1 MKSTKFYPTIWQTI
15 PYSFELI
22 DQWDA
27 EGRRI
32 TDLILKNSFAIENG
46 VSEFELNINKLSAF
60 DKKGKEHFIADFPQH
75 AFLNV
80 KGLHTGHFIKS
91 KSVLE
96 LKPGEYRV
104 FRFYID
110 TMGNSMKYSDR
121 SIAQLQGFGYL
132 DFEIQSGL
140 KITGDEAREVILRF
154 DLEPYSIASFF
165 TPIKNWFKPFW
176 SLPLKMVNSLGNLP
190 GN

>member
-1 MKSTKFYPTIWQTI
+1 MKTTKFYPTIWQTI

-104 FRFYID
+104 FRFYLD
-110 TMGNSMKYSDR
+110 NSGNSMKYSDR
-121 SIAQLQGFGYL
+121 SIAQLQGFGHL
-132 DFEIQSGL
+132 DFEIQNLL
-140 KITGDEAREVILRF
+140 KITGAEAREVILRF
-154 DLEPYSIASFF
+154 DLEPYSIASYFKSIRQFF
-165 TPIKNWFKPFW
+165 KKYRL
-176 SLPLKMVNSLGNLP
+176 LPTKMARSYGN
-190 GN
+190 